1 MKSLFRYRTHAA
13 EAEPIWLMR
22 QTRSASTFSRP
33 IGANGL
39 SMALKAFESGL
50 VGPAAAP
57 SLSKRAAGGEAKI
70 VLEPFLCAD
79 ELIE

>member
-1 MKSLFRYRTHAA
+1 
-13 EAEPIWLMR
+13 
-22 QTRSASTFSRP
+22 
-33 IGANGL
+33 
-39 SMALKAFESGL
+39 MALKAFESGL